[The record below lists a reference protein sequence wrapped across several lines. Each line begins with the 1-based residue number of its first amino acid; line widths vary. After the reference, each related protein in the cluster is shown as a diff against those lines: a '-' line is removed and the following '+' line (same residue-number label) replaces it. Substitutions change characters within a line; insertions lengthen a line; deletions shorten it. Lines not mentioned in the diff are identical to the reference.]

1 MHRNVEV
8 VAIKSLLPILLPK
21 AIDWCMAT
29 SSSAATT
36 GVPLNAAGMEDAR
49 AVGVVRPERIRLL
62 VVDTMPTPD
71 NPILAAA
78 TASLGFL
85 GASTAG
91 LALGYSILVRKG
103 RLSRRLLSHECRH
116 VAQFEQAGSLPAFL
130 DTYLKEIV
138 EVGYHD
144 CSFELDARNHE
155 LPNANLL
162 WRPF

>member
-1 MHRNVEV
+1 M
-8 VAIKSLLPILLPK
+8 AIKSLLPILLPK

-36 GVPLNAAGMEDAR
+36 GVPLNEGGMEDAR
-49 AVGVVRPERIRLL
+49 AVGVVHPERIRLL

-71 NPILAAA
+71 NPILATAA
-78 TASLGFL
+78 ASLGFL
-85 GASTAG
+85 ATSTAG

-130 DTYLKEIV
+130 EAYLNEVV
-138 EVGYHD
+138 EVGYDD
-144 CSFELDARNHE
+144 CSFETDAQDHE